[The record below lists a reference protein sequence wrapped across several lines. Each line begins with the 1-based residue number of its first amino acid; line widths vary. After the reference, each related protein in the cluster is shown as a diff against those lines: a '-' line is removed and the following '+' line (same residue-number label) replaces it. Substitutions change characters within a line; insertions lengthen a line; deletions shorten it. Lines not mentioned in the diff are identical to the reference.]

1 MPDPAPRILFAAP
14 NESLI
19 QAFYQA
25 IPKDEHN
32 ILAINVLDQPV
43 TTVVEYARASS
54 IEVIISRGGTAE
66 FLRKGQRSDPD
77 AIPIVQ
83 IQVTAFDIIDAVCEA
98 QKISR
103 NMAFIA
109 YANMLEGAKKVMD
122 LFDRP
127 GTQGGSDRGR
137 CAGSKNV
144 PGKQHSRRLSQC
156 QPGKPAPG
164 LRWGPAD
171 Y

>member
-1 MPDPAPRILFAAP
+1 MPDPAPRILFASP

-98 QKISR
+98 QKVSR

-109 YANMLEGAKKVMD
+109 YPNMLEGAKKIMD
-122 LFDRP
+122 LFDLDQRFVARSSP
-127 GTQGGSDRGR
+127 WD
-137 CAGSKNV
+137 
-144 PGKQHSRRLSQC
+144 LS
-156 QPGKPAPG
+156 
-164 LRWGPAD
+164 LIHI
-171 Y
+171 